1 MKSTKHMFSFAIYLI
16 IWIFAFKLF
25 DIYLKKQEYT
35 DEQIQRLCIV
45 GIIVSSLIYKHYY
58 TDH

>member
-1 MKSTKHMFSFAIYLI
+1 MFSFGIYLI

-25 DIYLKKQEYT
+25 DLYLKKKEYT
-35 DEQIQRLCIV
+35 DEQIERLCIV
-45 GIIVSSLIYKHYY
+45 GIIVFSLVYKNYY